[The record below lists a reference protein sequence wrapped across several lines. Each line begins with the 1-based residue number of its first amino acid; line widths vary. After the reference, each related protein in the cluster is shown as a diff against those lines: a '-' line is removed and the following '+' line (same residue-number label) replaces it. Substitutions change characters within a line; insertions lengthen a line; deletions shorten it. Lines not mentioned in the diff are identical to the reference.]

1 MIIGLRCKDLVMMG
15 KDMRREKAMTQ
26 AVVVE
31 NLINLDRWKRRVKLG
46 WKVLTNMKL

>member
-1 MIIGLRCKDLVMMG
+1 MMG